1 MIEEIPEEGIRL
13 GDERTRKPEF
23 DRAKMLVGP
32 AAACLSDPDVW
43 RNYEDDRLFEADSLF
58 REWAEGMAEDRQWSA
73 PNSRMRRYTFSK
85 LFQLVTGERYEQS
98 RHAKWI
104 QPFTKV
110 FRNYSTRIQKGGI
123 IDGKPKAK
131 TIYFIMANPLKRPPI
146 SIRLRIPWLV
156 EHDRPITPA
165 SLKSQE
171 RKLLTPGHA
180 SNPRTEEN
188 MRRRSEQARRRYGER
203 YRDRKH

>member
-13 GDERTRKPEF
+13 GDPSARKQEF
-23 DRAKMLVGP
+23 DRNKMMVGP
-32 AAACLSDPDVW
+32 AAACLSDPEVW
-43 RNYEDDRLFEADSLF
+43 KNYEDDRLFEADSLF
-58 REWAEGMAEDRQWSA
+58 REWAEEMMRDKKWSA

-85 LFQLVTGERYEQS
+85 LFQLVTGEKYEQS
-98 RHAKWI
+98 KHAKWI

-110 FRNYSTRIQKGGI
+110 FRNYSTRIQKGGV

-131 TIYFIMANPLKRPPI
+131 TLYFITSNPLKRPPI

-156 EHDRPITPA
+156 EHDMPITAA
-165 SLKSQE
+165 SLKRQE

-188 MRRRSEQARRRYGER
+188 MRRRSAEARKRYSER